1 MVSVRHTD
9 SQATDG
15 TPEASPDNSSA
26 VRLNLKRAFLA
37 ITLSFVFLGALIVVL
52 GITSFKLSKD
62 GTAQS
67 GDLTK
72 RLLPALEAVSGLE
85 VSTLKF
91 NLSNLQFVTAKDDE
105 AQARELTHAATYL
118 EEINTQSS
126 KLAQLLGTPEARAH
140 LDKFLESLKVYQGSV
155 ARLQKALKD
164 NNFDQAMKLLDGDV
178 AKAYLVIEA
187 DLSALSRFVFDLA
200 NNNGDTTQKLLDRNL
215 RSTLLL
221 GAVIAGLALMAVG
234 FVQILSTRIGRSMAR
249 ISGTLSGA
257 VNDIFEKAS
266 GFSATSN
273 LLASGASEQAASL
286 EETTASLEEMASM
299 TRQNADA
306 AQTAKQ
312 IASETRTAVENGS
325 EGMKRMT
332 AAMDGITS
340 SSAEIGKIIK
350 TIDDIA
356 FQTNILALNAAV
368 EAARAGEVGA
378 GFAVVAEE
386 VRALALRSA
395 TAAKETSDKIET
407 ALRRSR
413 EGKSTSVEVENMLGG
428 IVQQVKKMDSL
439 VAEIATASAEQ
450 SDGLKQLNTAMS
462 QMDKVTQS
470 NAAGAEE
477 TASAAHELSGHTEL
491 LRKSVEHLNAF
502 TGTQARAVARSAVSV
517 PEGAP
522 VSPARPKGSGRVTW
536 TANGSRS

>member
-1 MVSVRHTD
+1 MVAARQPEGNPGGSASEAPQRHAR
-9 SQATDG
+9 ATK
-15 TPEASPDNSSA
+15 
-26 VRLNLKRAFLA
+26 LNLKKAFLA
-37 ITLSFVFLGALIVVL
+37 ITLSFAFLGALIVVL
-52 GITSFKLSKD
+52 GITSFKLSKG
-62 GTAQS
+62 GTGQS
-67 GDLTK
+67 AELTK
-72 RLLPALEAVSGLE
+72 RLLPALESVSGLE
-85 VSTLKF
+85 SSTLKF
-91 NLSNLQFVTAKDDE
+91 NLSNLEFVTAKDDD
-105 AQARELTHAATYL
+105 AQARELAVAATHL
-118 EEINTQSS
+118 GEIKSNSE
-126 KLAQLLGTPEARAH
+126 KLSQLLDSPEARGH
-140 LDKFLESLKVYQGSV
+140 LDKFSDSLKVYQGAV
-155 ARLQKALKD
+155 AKLQKALKD
-164 NNFDQAMKLLDGDV
+164 NNFDEAMKLLDGDV
-178 AKAYLVIEA
+178 AKAYQAVEA
-187 DLSALSRFVFDLA
+187 DLGSLSRFVFDLA
-200 NNNGDTTQKLLDRNL
+200 NANGDTTQQLLDRNL

-221 GAVIAGLALMAVG
+221 GAVIAGLAIVAVG
-234 FVQILSTRIGRSMAR
+234 FVQILSIRIGRDLVR
-249 ISGTLSGA
+249 ISGALSGA
-257 VNDIFEKAS
+257 VGDISQKAE

-273 LLASGASEQAASL
+273 QLASGASEQAASL

-299 TRQNADA
+299 TRQNADS

-312 IASETRTAVENGS
+312 IASQTRTAVENGS

-332 AAMDGITS
+332 AAMDGITT

-395 TAAKETSDKIET
+395 TAAKETSEKIET

-413 EGKSTSVEVENMLGG
+413 EGKSTSVEVEAMLSG
-428 IVQQVKKMDSL
+428 IVQQVQKMDSL

-450 SDGLKQLNTAMS
+450 SDGLKQLNTAMA

-491 LRKSVEHLNAF
+491 LKQSVEHLNAF
-502 TGTQARAVARSAVSV
+502 AGMRAVTVAGFAADGPATEPVTV
-517 PEGAP
+517 PASG
-522 VSPARPKGSGRVTW
+522 GGRVKW
-536 TANGSRS
+536 ASSANRG

>member
-1 MVSVRHTD
+1 MVAARQPDVSSGGSPNGAHTPG
-9 SQATDG
+9 ARPTK
-15 TPEASPDNSSA
+15 
-26 VRLNLKRAFLA
+26 LNLKRAFLA

-52 GITSFKLSKD
+52 GITSFKLSKG

-67 GDLTK
+67 AELTK
-72 RLLPALEAVSGLE
+72 RLLPALESVSGLE
-85 VSTLKF
+85 SSTLKF
-91 NLSNLQFVTAKDDE
+91 NLSNLEFVTAKDDD
-105 AQARELTHAATYL
+105 AQAKELAVAATHL
-118 EEINTQSS
+118 GEI
-126 KLAQLLGTPEARAH
+126 KLHSEKLSELLDSPDARAH
-140 LDKFLESLKVYQGSV
+140 LGKFSDSLKVYQGAV
-155 ARLQKALKD
+155 AKLQKALKD
-164 NNFDQAMKLLDGDV
+164 NNFDEAMKLLDGDV
-178 AKAYLVIEA
+178 AKAYQAVEA
-187 DLSALSRFVFDLA
+187 DLGSLSRFVFDLA
-200 NNNGDTTQKLLDRNL
+200 NNNGDTTQQLLDRNL

-221 GAVIAGLALMAVG
+221 GAVIAGLAIVAVG
-234 FVQILSTRIGRSMAR
+234 FVQVLSIRIGRDLVK
-249 ISGTLSGA
+249 ISGALSGA
-257 VNDIFEKAS
+257 VGDISQKAG

-273 LLASGASEQAASL
+273 QLASGASEQAASL

-299 TRQNADA
+299 TRQNADS

-312 IASETRTAVENGS
+312 IASQTRTAVENGS

-332 AAMDGITS
+332 AAMDGITT

-395 TAAKETSDKIET
+395 TAAKETSEKIET

-413 EGKSTSVEVENMLGG
+413 EGKSTSVEVESMLSG
-428 IVQQVKKMDSL
+428 IVLQVQKMDSL

-450 SDGLKQLNTAMS
+450 SDGLKQLNTAMA

-491 LRKSVEHLNAF
+491 LRQSVEHLNAF
-502 TGTQARAVARSAVSV
+502 AGMRAVAVAGLAADGPADEPVTV
-517 PEGAP
+517 PA
-522 VSPARPKGSGRVTW
+522 SGRVKW
-536 TANGSRS
+536 ASSANRG